1 MALETPGDEAGVAA
15 LLNFNKQKPSKMTKV
30 DSYPPNHIE
39 PIPSTQNA
47 TYDLPAATTAA
58 APVKKPQLT
67 GSMTTNKVSTDS
79 LYPPAPPPPPQSTAS
94 SFSLSSSDDENP
106 WSSSIN
112 QITTQK

>member
-30 DSYPPNHIE
+30 DSCPPNHIE
-39 PIPSTQNA
+39 PLPSTQNA
-47 TYDLPAATTAA
+47 TYDLLAATTAA

-67 GSMTTNKVSTDS
+67 GSITTNKVSTDS
-79 LYPPAPPPPPQSTAS
+79 LYPPAPPPPQPTAS